1 MKKTINIQNEANIKA
16 EGKLSGGNC
25 KPVVCL
31 DTGDVYTSCMDAAAS
46 VGVHFTAMS
55 AHLRGKTRTVHGK
68 RYMYLSRVSEGLDAI
83 VTRLRETAAV
93 EADAKK
99 WQAYQAEQEAIRK
112 AEEERIEAERKA
124 EEKRLEEE
132 RKAMEKREKEIA
144 KADAKVERCRAIR
157 DRIAAQLAE
166 AERNLMNAEMER
178 EALDDEGE
186 EAA

>member
-1 MKKTINIQNEANIKA
+1 MKKTTINIQNEANIKA

-31 DTGDVYTSCMDAAAS
+31 DTGDVYTSCIDAAAAA
-46 VGVHFTAMS
+46 GVHFTAMS
-55 AHLRGKTRTVHGK
+55 SHLRGKTRTVHGK
-68 RYMYLSRVSEGLDAI
+68 RYIYLSRVSEGLDAI

-99 WQAYQAEQEAIRK
+99 WQAYQAEQEEK
-112 AEEERIEAERKA
+112 RKA
-124 EEKRLEEE
+124 EEKRQ
-132 RKAMEKREKEIA
+132 AEIA
-144 KADAKVERCRAIR
+144 KADAKVERCQTIR

-166 AERNLMNAEMER
+166 ADRNLIAAQMER
-178 EALDDEGE
+178 EALDDEEE

>member
-1 MKKTINIQNEANIKA
+1 MKKTTINIQNEANIKA

-31 DTGDVYTSCMDAAAS
+31 DTGDVYTSCMDAAAAA
-46 VGVHFTAMS
+46 GVHFTAMS
-55 AHLRGKTRTVHGK
+55 SHLRGKTRTVHGK

-112 AEEERIEAERKA
+112 AK
-124 EEKRLEEE
+124 EKHD
-132 RKAMEKREKEIA
+132 ADIA
-144 KADAKVERCRAIR
+144 KADEKIAKCTEIR
-157 DRIAAQLAE
+157 DRLIAQLAE
-166 AERNLMNAEMER
+166 AERNLMQAEIER
-178 EALDDEGE
+178 EALDDVKEV
-186 EAA
+186 A

>member
-1 MKKTINIQNEANIKA
+1 MKKTTINIQNEANIKA

-31 DTGDVYTSCMDAAAS
+31 DTGDVFTSCIDAAES
-46 VGVHFTAMS
+46 VGVHFSAMS

-99 WQAYQAEQEAIRK
+99 WQAYQAEQEAIRAAEAK
-112 AEEERIEAERKA
+112 RAEEARKA
-124 EEKRLEEE
+124 EEKRQ
-132 RKAMEKREKEIA
+132 AEIA
-144 KADAKVERCRAIR
+144 KADAKVEHCQTIR
-157 DRIAAQLAE
+157 DRIADQLAE
-166 AERNLMNAEMER
+166 AERNLMTAQMER
-178 EALDDEGE
+178 EALDDEE
-186 EAA
+186 EEVA

>member
-1 MKKTINIQNEANIKA
+1 MKKTTINIQNESNIKA

-31 DTGDVYTSCMDAAAS
+31 DTGDVYTSCMDAAEA

-68 RYMYLSRVSEGLDAI
+68 RYMYLSRVSEGLDII

-93 EADAKK
+93 EEDAKK

-112 AEEERIEAERKA
+112 AEEKRIEEERKA
-124 EEKRLEEE
+124 EEKRQ
-132 RKAMEKREKEIA
+132 AEIA
-144 KADAKVERCRAIR
+144 KLMKKRASLNEKIADYSNKWNDAINELVEV
-157 DRIAAQLAE
+157 DMELE
-166 AERNLMNAEMER
+166 AMGINL
-178 EALDDEGE
+178 DEDE
-186 EAA
+186 EVA

>member
-1 MKKTINIQNEANIKA
+1 
-16 EGKLSGGNC
+16 
-25 KPVVCL
+25 
-31 DTGDVYTSCMDAAAS
+31 MDAAAS

-112 AEEERIEAERKA
+112 AEER
-124 EEKRLEEE
+124 RLEEE
-132 RKAMEKREKEIA
+132 RKARERHEAAVA
-144 KADAKVERCRAIR
+144 KARAKVEKLTDNCNKLESKLLEEERA
-157 DRIAAQLAE
+157 LME
-166 AERNLMNAEMER
+166 AEIELENL
-178 EALDDEGE
+178 LGE
-186 EAA
+186 EAQQVA